1 AVDTGKLPGT
11 PAAIANL
18 YARILEGANGLPGV
32 KAASLTWHVPL
43 TFPGGGAPI
52 HVPGKPDLPRHQSD
66 TFINWVG
73 PRFFD
78 VMGTRLL
85 SGREFN
91 EGDGPT
97 AESVGIISQLA
108 VQRFFTG
115 ESPIGRHVVLHGK
128 LIRIVG
134 VAQNMK
140 YQSLREDAAP
150 ELYIP
155 YTQYAGHSPVTS
167 SGLPSLTF
175 ILKMRPGA
183 PSPNP
188 VFRTLLHK
196 LAPDV
201 PLGMTYTMEEQV
213 DNSVGRERLMASLS
227 IFFGTLGLLLT
238 SIGLYGILAYTV
250 TRRTGEIGIRMALGA
265 RRGQVVWLVLRDAL
279 SYVLAGIAIGV
290 VAILAGARVVSSLL
304 YGMKPNDPGNLV
316 TAIIILLFV
325 TAFAAFLPSVR
336 ASRVDAAISLRRE

>member
-1 AVDTGKLPGT
+1 LER
-11 PAAIANL
+11 ANS
-18 YARILEGANGLPGV
+18 LPGV

-43 TFPGGGAPI
+43 TFPGGGGSI
-52 HVPGKPDLPRHQSD
+52 HIPGRPDLPRNESD

-78 VMGTRLL
+78 VIGTRLL

-91 EGDGPT
+91 EADGPT
-97 AESVGIISQLA
+97 AESVGILSQIA
-108 VQRFFTG
+108 AQRFFHG
-115 ESPIGRHVVLHGK
+115 ENPIGQHVALQGN

-140 YQSLREDAAP
+140 YQSLREDYAP
-150 ELYIP
+150 ELYLP

-175 ILKMRPGA
+175 ILKMNPGA
-183 PSPNP
+183 PSPSP
-188 VFRTLLHK
+188 VFRALLHK

-201 PLGMTYTMEEQV
+201 PLGTTYTMEEQV
-213 DNSVGRERLMASLS
+213 ENSVGRERLMASLS
-227 IFFGTLGLLLT
+227 IFFGILGLLLT

-265 RRGQVVWLVLRDAL
+265 GRGQVVWLVLRDIL
-279 SYVLAGIAIGV
+279 NYVLAGIAVGV
-290 VAILAGARVVSSLL
+290 VAVLAGARVVSSLL
-304 YGMKPNDPGNLV
+304 YGMQPNDPGNLV
-316 TAIIILLFV
+316 TAITILLFV
-325 TAFAAFLPSVR
+325 TVLAAFLPSVR
-336 ASRVDAAISLRRE
+336 ASRVDPAIALRQE